1 MESMVKIDIVSW
13 KDKIGGDIQKI
24 SVDAFPYG
32 YSVGPRGEWQMLVAS
47 EDKAVRAN
55 EMTDIKVRDIEIPER
70 AIILPCFTERHALGV
85 VASVGG
91 IGIPKLVEEKR
102 TIDNAIFHP
111 ISDGKVHVGELLG
124 VINILYATF
133 ERKLTEE
140 AVESW
145 LKGRSG

>member
-1 MESMVKIDIVSW
+1 MESMVKVDIVSW
-13 KDKIGGDIQKI
+13 KDKRGGDIQKI
-24 SVDAFPYG
+24 GVDAFPYG
-32 YSVGPRGEWQMLVAS
+32 YSVGPRGEWQMLVAA

-55 EMTDIKVRDIEIPER
+55 EMTDIKVRDVEIPER
-70 AIILPCFTERHALGV
+70 AIILPCFAERHALGV

-91 IGIPKLVEEKR
+91 IGRSKLVEEKR
-102 TIDNAIFHP
+102 KIDNVIFYP
-111 ISDGKVHVGELLG
+111 ISDGKVHIGELLG